1 MTGLLSNLFARG
13 EPVLSEA
20 TSRDA
25 AAIAALH
32 AASFRRGWSE
42 PEVEGLLTDRHVIAH
57 RAMTGSAM
65 TGPNMAAFIMS
76 RLVEDEAEI
85 LSVAV
90 ARARRGRGLAR
101 NLLNLHLRRLAA
113 LSVRAVFLEVDEH
126 NNAAIR
132 LYDRAG
138 FREISRRPNYYPG
151 AGGKAVAA
159 LVLRR
164 NLV

>member
-1 MTGLLSNLFARG
+1 MGLFSNLFARG
-13 EPVLSEA
+13 EPTLSEA
-20 TSRDA
+20 ASRDA
-25 AAIAALH
+25 ASIAALH

-42 PEVEGLLTDRHVIAH
+42 QEVEGLLTDRHVIAH
-57 RAMTGSAM
+57 RAMVGSAM
-65 TGPNMAAFIMS
+65 AGFIMS

-90 ARARRGRGLAR
+90 AGQRRGRGLAR

-113 LSVRAVFLEVDEH
+113 FGARAVFLEVDEH
-126 NNAAIR
+126 NKAAIR

-138 FREISRRPNYYPG
+138 FHEISRRPNYYPG
-151 AGGKAVAA
+151 PGGQAVAA

-164 NLV
+164 DLV

>member
-1 MTGLLSNLFARG
+1 MITLLSNLFARG
-13 EPVLSEA
+13 EPILAEA
-20 TSRDA
+20 GAGDA

-42 PEVEGLLTDRHVIAH
+42 PEVETLLLDRLVIAH
-57 RAMTGSAM
+57 RAGSGRKLA
-65 TGPNMAAFIMS
+65 GFIMS

-90 ARARRGRGLAR
+90 AKSQQGRGLAR
-101 NLLNLHLRRLAA
+101 RLLDLHLRRLAGLGA
-113 LSVRAVFLEVDEH
+113 RAVFLEVDEH
-126 NNAAIR
+126 NRPAIR

-138 FREISRRPNYYPG
+138 FAEISRRPNYYPVSEG
-151 AGGKAVAA
+151 TAAAA

-164 NLV
+164 DLV

>member
-1 MTGLLSNLFARG
+1 MMRLLSRLFARG
-13 EPVLSEA
+13 KPALSEA

-25 AAIAALH
+25 ARIAALH
-32 AASFRRGWSE
+32 AASFARGWSE
-42 PEVEGLLTDRHVIAH
+42 QEVEGLLTDRHVFAH
-57 RAMTGSAM
+57 RAMAGSGMTGSNLA
-65 TGPNMAAFIMS
+65 GFIMS

-90 ARARRGRGLAR
+90 AGSRRGRGLAR
-101 NLLNLHLRRLAA
+101 NLLTLHLRRLAGLGA
-113 LSVRAVFLEVDEH
+113 RAVFLEVDEH
-126 NNAAIR
+126 NGPAIR

-151 AGGKAVAA
+151 AGGKPVAA

-164 NLV
+164 DLV